1 MINKLIKVV
10 SIISTKSTVSLL
22 SISIVIS
29 LMEVLSVFS
38 IYPIFF
44 YMENSN
50 IIDNIY
56 YRSLVL
62 NFKDVFSIGIFESII
77 LISITVVFFT
87 NTMVF
92 FRYLSK
98 SKIKETVVKKNR
110 KYVLNLLSETTIMHF
125 SKINSNSIQ
134 SYLTIESERI
144 AQIVLSFTNMIS
156 ALIVIILISGYLLF
170 IDLQLFFYLLVIVGL
185 LLIMLRKSYVESK
198 KLGEELSV
206 INEKYIKY
214 IYKVIS
220 DRVIF
225 MLADKDLIKK
235 SFDVD
240 VVRKLHQTKYDIQKY
255 GSYIE
260 FVIKT
265 VTMISIMLVMY
276 FFYIT
281 NTEISLILFT
291 GLLFVRLIPFISQFG
306 NALQNFKSNLPLV
319 EKLIYLENKLIKS
332 SYVDLNEIELKNISI
347 ELKDIELINIK
358 KKQNTFFLES
368 GNIYGLFGNSGSGK
382 TSLAQSILGLNYYKN
397 ASIKLNNKYILSNTN
412 KQSILRNSSYLSQHN
427 IPNEFTINELFSGF
441 DFDLFSHYLEKFN
454 FLESNQPQF
463 LDRKLS
469 TFSGGEQQKLNFIYT
484 ILQEKR
490 VIIFDE
496 PTSSMDDTVLMT
508 IMDTLD
514 AYVAEHNA
522 IIIIISHSQLIKAN
536 IEKAII
542 LQ

>member
-1 MINKLIKVV
+1 MINKLMKVV
-10 SIISTKSTVSLL
+10 SIISTKSTLSLL

-56 YRSLVL
+56 YKSLVL
-62 NFKDVFSIGIFESII
+62 NFKDLFSIGIFESII
-77 LISITVVFFT
+77 LISIAVVFFT
-87 NTMVF
+87 NMMVF

-134 SYLTIESERI
+134 SYLTIDSERI

-156 ALIVIILISGYLLF
+156 ALIVIFLISGYLLF
-170 IDLQLFFYLLVIVGL
+170 IDLQLFFYLVAIVGL
-185 LLIMLRKSYVESK
+185 LLIMLRKSYIESK
-198 KLGEELSV
+198 KLGEELSI

-358 KKQNTFFLES
+358 KKQNTFFLEN

-382 TSLAQSILGLNYYKN
+382 TSLAQSILGLNHYKN
-397 ASIKLNNKYILSNTN
+397 ATIKLNNKYILSNTK

-427 IPNEFTINELFSGF
+427 IPNEFTINELFNGF

-454 FLESNQPQF
+454 FLESNLPQF

-508 IMDTLD
+508 IMDTLE
-514 AYVAEHNA
+514 AYVTEKNA
-522 IIIIISHSQLIKAN
+522 IIIIISHSQLIKSN
-536 IEKAII
+536 VEKAII
-542 LQ
+542 L